1 MRRPTR
7 LTRDRNRRE
16 GRNSPAPDSGF
27 TLIELLVV
35 VVILGILIGIAIP
48 VYLNY
53 RKSANDKAA
62 HSDLRGAVGVLE
74 LCLAS
79 NGGYPVSIA
88 AGATA
93 GASGAAC
100 TGQTINVS
108 SGTTLAYFPVS
119 TTDLSGFIIG
129 STNASGSGKFYCYNS
144 LKAGSVAQATT
155 AVTAYRATC

>member
-1 MRRPTR
+1 MTPKP
-7 LTRDRNRRE
+7 
-16 GRNSPAPDSGF
+16 PATSAGPGQATGAKPDSGF

-74 LCLAS
+74 LCLS
-79 NGGYPVSIA
+79 NNGSYPASIA

-93 GASGAAC
+93 GTSGAAC
-100 TGQTINVS
+100 TGSMINVS
-108 SGTTLAYFPVS
+108 SGTTLSYFPVS
-119 TTDLSGFIIG
+119 SSDLTGYIIG
-129 STNASGSGKFYCYNS
+129 STNANGSGKFYCYS
-144 LKAGSVAQATT
+144 STKQGAVALTAT